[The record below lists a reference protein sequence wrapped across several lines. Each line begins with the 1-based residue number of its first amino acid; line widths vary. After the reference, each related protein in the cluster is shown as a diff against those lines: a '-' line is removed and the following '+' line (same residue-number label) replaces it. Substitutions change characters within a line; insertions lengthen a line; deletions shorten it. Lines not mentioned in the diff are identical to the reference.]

1 MTRHSISK
9 HNYNTRWSFTEPFI
23 SGSQKEKERS
33 LSRQELILTS
43 TSLSREKKKDKLKVM
58 KK

>member
-9 HNYNTRWSFTEPFI
+9 HNYNTRWSFTEPLI

-33 LSRQELILTS
+33 LLRQELILTS
-43 TSLSREKKKDKLKVM
+43 VSLSREREKKKTN
-58 KK
+58 